1 MTAGT
6 PITSAF
12 FDRPTLPV
20 TRELLGKLL
29 CRRINEK
36 TLRFRITE
44 AEAYDGPDD
53 KACHA
58 HRGKTARNE
67 VMFGPAGRWYVYLCY
82 GMHWM
87 LNAVTG
93 SVDYPAAVLLR
104 GCVEADGPGR
114 LTKALGVD
122 RHLDRS
128 SIARSTGLWVES
140 DGFDVPDAQVHRTPR
155 IGIGYAGAEWIDK
168 PYRFVW
174 KKETKPETK

>member
-1 MTAGT
+1 MTAGK

-12 FDRPTLPV
+12 FDRPTLLV
-20 TRELLGKLL
+20 ARELLGKLL
-29 CRRINEK
+29 CRRMEGK

-44 AEAYDGPDD
+44 AEAYDGPED

-67 VMFGPAGRWYVYLCY
+67 VMFGPAGCWYVYLCY

-93 SVDYPAAVLLR
+93 SEDYPAAVLLR
-104 GCVEADGPGR
+104 GCVEAEGPGR
-114 LTKALGVD
+114 LTKALAVD
-122 RHLDRS
+122 RHLDRLP
-128 SIARSTGLWVES
+128 ITRSTGLWVES
-140 DGFDVPDAQVHRTPR
+140 DGFDAPEAQVNRTPR
-155 IGIGYAGAEWIDK
+155 IGIGYAGTEWIEK

-174 KKETKPETK
+174 KKEKQSEAK